1 MRFTETKLSKGNR
14 MQPNRRMRNR
24 RRQGFTLL
32 ELLLVMAILVILAS
46 LSTVAVLS
54 MQSNSQNKA
63 AFAEINTLK
72 TQCINYKLST
82 LSFPKKLEDLIVL
95 PAGMNQ
101 SSWGGPYLTGKSI
114 PKDPWQNPYK
124 YSAKDATD
132 EVFITSAGK
141 DGQHGTADDI
151 PGEQG

>member
-1 MRFTETKLSKGNR
+1 MRFTEAKFKKGSR
-14 MQPNRRMRNR
+14 MQLNRKMRNR
-24 RRQGFTLL
+24 HRQGFTLL

-46 LSTVAVLS
+46 LSTVAVLN
-54 MQSNSQNKA
+54 MQGNAQTKA
-63 AFAEINTLK
+63 AFTQISTLK
-72 TQCINYKLST
+72 TQCISFKLST
-82 LSFPKKLEDLIVL
+82 LSFPKKLEDLVIL

-101 SSWGGPYLTGKSI
+101 SSWGGPYLQDKNI

-124 YSAKDATD
+124 YVAKDATD

-151 PGEQG
+151 PGDQG

>member
-1 MRFTETKLSKGNR
+1 
-14 MQPNRRMRNR
+14 
-24 RRQGFTLL
+24 
-32 ELLLVMAILVILAS
+32 MAILVILAS

-54 MQSNSQNKA
+54 MQSNAQSKA
-63 AFAEINTLK
+63 AFTQISTLK

-82 LSFPKKLEDLIVL
+82 LSFPKKLEDLVVL

-101 SSWGGPYLTGKSI
+101 SSWGGPYLSDKKI

-132 EVFITSAGK
+132 EVFISSAGK
-141 DGQHGTADDI
+141 DGQHNTADDI
-151 PGEQG
+151 PGKQG

>member
-1 MRFTETKLSKGNR
+1 MRFTKAKLTRNSRG
-14 MQPNRRMRNR
+14 PFNRRLRAAR
-24 RRQGFTLL
+24 RKGFTLL

-54 MQSNSQNKA
+54 MQNSSQNKA

-82 LSFPKKLEDLIVL
+82 LTFPNKLEDLIAL
-95 PAGMNQ
+95 PAGMNRTE
-101 SSWGGPYLTGKSI
+101 WGGPYLSGDSI
-114 PKDPWQNPYK
+114 PKDPWQRAYK
-124 YSAKDATD
+124 YSAKNETD

-141 DGQHGTADDI
+141 DGQHGTLDDI
-151 PGEQG
+151 PGKQG

>member
-1 MRFTETKLSKGNR
+1 MRFTETRLAKNSR
-14 MQPNRRMRNR
+14 MIHRRRLR
-24 RRQGFTLL
+24 GARQGFTLL

-54 MQSNSQNKA
+54 MQSSSQNKA

-72 TQCINYKLST
+72 TQCINFKLST
-82 LSFPKKLEDLIVL
+82 LTFPKKLEDLINL

-101 SSWGGPYLTGKSI
+101 ANWGGPYLTGKKI

-141 DGQHGTADDI
+141 DGQHGTSDDV
-151 PGEQG
+151 PGDQG

>member
-1 MRFTETKLSKGNR
+1 
-14 MQPNRRMRNR
+14 
-24 RRQGFTLL
+24 
-32 ELLLVMAILVILAS
+32 
-46 LSTVAVLS
+46 
-54 MQSNSQNKA
+54 MQSNAQSKA
-63 AFAEINTLK
+63 AFTQISTLK

-82 LSFPKKLEDLIVL
+82 LAFPKKLEDLVVL

-101 SSWGGPYLTGKSI
+101 SSWGGPYLQDKNI

-124 YSAKDATD
+124 YAAKDATD

-151 PGEQG
+151 PGDQG

>member
-1 MRFTETKLSKGNR
+1 MQGN
-14 MQPNRRMRNR
+14 
-24 RRQGFTLL
+24 
-32 ELLLVMAILVILAS
+32 A
-46 LSTVAVLS
+46 
-54 MQSNSQNKA
+54 QNKA
-63 AFAEINTLK
+63 AFTQISFLK
-72 TQCINYKLST
+72 TQCVNFKLST
-82 LSFPKKLEDLIVL
+82 LSFPKKLDDLVTL

-101 SSWGGPYLTGKSI
+101 TSWGGPYLSEKSI

-151 PGEQG
+151 PDKG

>member
-1 MRFTETKLSKGNR
+1 MNLTKTNFAEGKHMRSK
-14 MQPNRRMRNR
+14 RRMKNRN
-24 RRQGFTLL
+24 RQGFTLL

-54 MQSNSQNKA
+54 MQSNAQSKA
-63 AFAEINTLK
+63 AFTQISTLK

-82 LSFPKKLEDLIVL
+82 LSFPKKLEDLVVL

-101 SSWGGPYLTGKSI
+101 SRWGGPYLQDKNI

-124 YSAKDATD
+124 YAAKDATD
-132 EVFITSAGK
+132 EVFISSAGK
-141 DGQHGTADDI
+141 DQQHGTADDI
-151 PGEQG
+151 PGDQG

>member
-1 MRFTETKLSKGNR
+1 MRFTEAKFKKVGRVKLNR
-14 MQPNRRMRNR
+14 KMRRR

-54 MQSNSQNKA
+54 MQSNAQNKA
-63 AFAEINTLK
+63 AFTQISTLK

-82 LSFPKKLEDLIVL
+82 LSFPKKLEDLVTL

-101 SSWGGPYLTGKSI
+101 SSWGGPYLSEPTI

-132 EVFITSAGK
+132 EVFISSAGK

-151 PGEQG
+151 PGKG

>member
-1 MRFTETKLSKGNR
+1 MRSTETKLKKHSR
-14 MQPNRRMRNR
+14 QRLRN

-54 MQSNSQNKA
+54 MQSSSQNKA

-72 TQCINYKLST
+72 TQCINFKLST
-82 LSFPKKLEDLIVL
+82 LAFPKKLDDLIVL
-95 PAGMNQ
+95 PAGMTQAN
-101 SSWGGPYLTGKSI
+101 WGGPYLTGKSI

-124 YSAKDATD
+124 YAAKDATD
-132 EVFITSAGK
+132 EVIITSAGK
-141 DGQHGTADDI
+141 DGQHGTLDDI

>member
-1 MRFTETKLSKGNR
+1 MNFTETKLKRSRSMQSK
-14 MQPNRRMRNR
+14 RRLRNR

-54 MQSNSQNKA
+54 MQSNAQSKA
-63 AFAEINTLK
+63 AFTQISTLK
-72 TQCINYKLST
+72 TQCINFKLST
-82 LSFPKKLEDLIVL
+82 LSFPKKLDDLVRL
-95 PAGMNQ
+95 PQGMTQAN
-101 SSWGGPYLTGKSI
+101 WGGPYLQDKNI

-141 DGQHGTADDI
+141 DGQHGTSDDV
-151 PGEQG
+151 PGDQG